1 VYIYIQLP
9 LPVIFEKYGALL
21 SRIIVQGRVY
31 IHAHIVLSYKA
42 IKYINILS
50 TLDCCCKG
58 VFRPSKLFE
67 RF

>member
-1 VYIYIQLP
+1 MQFY
-9 LPVIFEKYGALL
+9 LPVIFQKYGALL
-21 SRIIVQGRVY
+21 IRIIVQGRGCAY
-31 IHAHIVLSYKA
+31 AHIVYIYKA

-50 TLDCCCKG
+50 ALDCCCMG